1 MFPLSSKQRSFCLY
15 ISFAD
20 ATSSAVASFSDARC
34 TAGGVCPNDPLVFTC
49 EVNSFLMRILLP
61 HGDQEV
67 ASIGDTESDILF
79 PSAGFTVDTFNVIP
93 VDTFTRNYTL
103 TLSIENASL
112 LNGGQITCDDTT
124 TLSRAMARC
133 PLIGK
138 SKLSLYIYLYKI

>member
-1 MFPLSSKQRSFCLY
+1 MFPLSSKQRLSCLY

-61 HGDQEV
+61 NGDQEV
-67 ASIGDTESDILF
+67 ASLGDTASDIYI
-79 PSAGFTVDTFNVIP
+79 SAGFTVDAFNITP
-93 VDTFTRNYTL
+93 VDTFKSNYTL